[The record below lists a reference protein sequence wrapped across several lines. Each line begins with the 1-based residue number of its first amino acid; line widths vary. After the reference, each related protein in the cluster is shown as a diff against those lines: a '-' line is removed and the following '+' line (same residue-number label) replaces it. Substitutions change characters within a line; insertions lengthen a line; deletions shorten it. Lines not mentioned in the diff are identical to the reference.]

1 MVHGMRHG
9 RAWACPF
16 ALYSLLWCCSTVVL
30 VLDLLYY

>member
-1 MVHGMRHG
+1 M
-9 RAWACPF
+9 ACGTAALGPAHLLS